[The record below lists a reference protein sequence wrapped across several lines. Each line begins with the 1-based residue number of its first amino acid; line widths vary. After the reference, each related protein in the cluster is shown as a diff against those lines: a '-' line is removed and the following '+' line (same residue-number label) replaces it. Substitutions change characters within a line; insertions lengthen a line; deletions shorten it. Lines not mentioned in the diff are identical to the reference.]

1 MVDIFHPVVASPLR
15 STYRN
20 KVGSPSLTTV
30 QRSPTRRLEGF
41 NLRHFL
47 RFPPP
52 PLPARLQDNDFVT
65 LHKTVIEVKWPGLRF
80 YGAQQKWTLIK
91 FTVQSRMIIWIITFS
106 DYRERAR
113 ACCPSTVRQKVVF
126 SRRDSRWWQ
135 RQRRKDPNSVAGEER
150 TEKKSLRGIARPDQ
164 QTTQSSTG
172 TNEHHNRIKNLFE
185 SFLSIFSFPR
195 HFAYGTGKW
204 NRHTISLGA
213 TVVAV
218 EPPSQNTVD

>member
-1 MVDIFHPVVASPLR
+1 MTWAQILR
-15 STYRN
+15 
-20 KVGSPSLTTV
+20 GSAKMNTNQIYS
-30 QRSPTRRLEGF
+30 SISDD
-41 NLRHFL
+41 NLDNYLFW
-47 RFPPP
+47 
-52 PLPARLQDNDFVT
+52 LP
-65 LHKTVIEVKWPGLRF
+65 
-80 YGAQQKWTLIK
+80 
-91 FTVQSRMIIWIITFS
+91 
-106 DYRERAR
+106 RAR
-113 ACCPSTVRQKVVF
+113 ARLLSFDRSAKDCLLPSWLSVMTTTTTKGPKL
-126 SRRDSRWWQ
+126 SCWRREDR
-135 RQRRKDPNSVAGEER
+135 
-150 TEKKSLRGIARPDQ
+150 KKSLRGIARPDQ